1 MNVGY
6 AMVKNQISDKL
17 WTVLTSLVYFHP
29 DLLYPLSYDS
39 IHNCHVLIYSIVHN
53 FVSLVP

>member
-1 MNVGY
+1 
-6 AMVKNQISDKL
+6 MVKNLISLSQFSDKL

-29 DLLYPLSYDS
+29 DLLYPLSYYT
-39 IHNCHVLIYSIVHN
+39 IHNFHVLMYSIVHH